1 MFVKVKEKEKDMKK
15 KRYINNKKID
25 QNKIKIIISS

>member
-1 MFVKVKEKEKDMKK
+1 MFVKVKEREKDMKK